1 MESNDRK
8 LMQIKALL
16 TNTIAML
23 LYLLTAVMALV
34 AGLYF
39 YFDMSGSVGFAIG
52 VALYCLSGL
61 IFLIGE
67 IRYFV
72 TMRRIKEDVYD

>member
-1 MESNDRK
+1 MEANDRK

-23 LYLLTAVMALV
+23 LYLLTAITAL
-34 AGLYF
+34 AWGF
-39 YFDMSGSVGFAIG
+39 YFFFMTNAAGYAIG
-52 VALYCLSGL
+52 IAMFCLSGL
-61 IFLIGE
+61 LFLIGE